1 MKTRTFY
8 ANKEENDEM
17 KKSKTKNIH
26 ADVFAAR
33 DHLDVKIA

>member
-1 MKTRTFY
+1 MLVR
-8 ANKEENDEM
+8 
-17 KKSKTKNIH
+17 KKMNNEQEHYKNIH